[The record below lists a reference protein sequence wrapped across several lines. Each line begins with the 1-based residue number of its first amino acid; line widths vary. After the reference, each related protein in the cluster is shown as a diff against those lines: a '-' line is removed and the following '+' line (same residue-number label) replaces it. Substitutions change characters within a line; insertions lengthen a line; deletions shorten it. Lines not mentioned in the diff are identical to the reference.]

1 MQKIK
6 HSSTLSHIETE
17 AKSDLLTY
25 GQRKSTP
32 KAKYSYLLF
41 SISLQELKSQ
51 KKTIHTLHYDDF
63 SKDQYFIYSLQ
74 GSAIVLLDIT
84 GYCIT
89 NPNIFVIASV
99 FTAYKF

>member
-1 MQKIK
+1 MIN
-6 HSSTLSHIETE
+6 
-17 AKSDLLTY
+17 LLAY

-32 KAKYSYLLF
+32 KVKYSYLFF
-41 SISLQELKSQ
+41 SILLHKLKSQ

-74 GSAIVLLDIT
+74 DSAIVLLDIT